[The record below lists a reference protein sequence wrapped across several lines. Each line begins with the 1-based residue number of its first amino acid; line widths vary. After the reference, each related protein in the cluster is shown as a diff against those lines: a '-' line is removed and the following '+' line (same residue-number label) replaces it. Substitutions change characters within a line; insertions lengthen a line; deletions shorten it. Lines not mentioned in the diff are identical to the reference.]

1 MWPIGG
7 RGWVPIMGSFVV
19 CGGGGGVGVARQAL
33 KLYEVVLE

>member
-19 CGGGGGVGVARQAL
+19 CGGEGGGGKAST
-33 KLYEVVLE
+33 